1 MRYNTKQLFQN
12 AAQVVASEFGNLYSE
27 NGRQPNDP
35 RPPRRRPTGPFEDT
49 PERASRRPGAK
60 DKSIKQQIKEAFL
73 EAGQGDYMKAY
84 NDTLTTLTNAQRNR
98 PRFANAKI
106 YMGQSKPKMAGKSS
120 FGEIQ
125 EVDPDKLIK
134 ENRVRMKDF
143 VISKAYLKA

>member
-12 AAQVVASEFGNLYSE
+12 AARVVASEFGNLYSE
-27 NGRQPNDP
+27 GQEV
-35 RPPRRRPTGPFEDT
+35 PRRKPTGPFEDT

-73 EAGQGDYMKAY
+73 EAGQGDYMRAY
-84 NDTLTTLTNAQRNR
+84 NNTLTTLTNAQRNR

-106 YMGQSKPKMAGKSS
+106 YMGQSKPEMAGKSS